1 LTIRQR
7 ALSNVDTGC
16 IESRYPEEELMT
28 RAQPV
33 RSIVAMVAAVSLTIA
48 VFQQTA
54 TVPADRAATAA
65 LSRTA

>member
-1 LTIRQR
+1 
-7 ALSNVDTGC
+7 
-16 IESRYPEEELMT
+16 MT